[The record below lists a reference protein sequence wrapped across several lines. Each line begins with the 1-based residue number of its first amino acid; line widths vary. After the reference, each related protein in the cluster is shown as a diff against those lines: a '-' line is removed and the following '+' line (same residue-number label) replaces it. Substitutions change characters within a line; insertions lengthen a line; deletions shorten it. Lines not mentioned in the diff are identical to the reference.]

1 MDTNLIYE
9 KTAAGEEAMRQRTR
23 LVQRHLRMVLI
34 LVDGRSSVADLGEK
48 VGNAQLVESALSE
61 LEKDGFIAPLLEQ
74 PSVWDKGTAV
84 VQKVKEVALG
94 QLSAFGGNSRQE
106 EVRPKPEPAEEVV
119 TPVPAPLE
127 TASQAPSAATAKP
140 PTVAWLAGW
149 SVQADTVG
157 EGSKGPRSQ
166 KVPAGE
172 ETGIRPIRR
181 GGRAPLGA
189 LGKALWGVCGVL
201 GLAVAALL
209 LYPYDNHRPEVEA
222 VLTRMLQQ
230 PVKAARL
237 YATVLPHPGLVLE
250 GVHVGQGDGIA
261 IGSVRFLPQLGNW
274 RTLKRVEVRGV
285 SLPLPSLASVP
296 EWVQGARAAAV
307 VFPAVELGEITLQ
320 LGGQSLGPLA
330 GVLQPEGAA
339 MPLRLSLHDEARTLS
354 LDLTQAPG
362 GMQLSLEG
370 QGWEPVRDGHLRFD
384 SLNAQGLLTRDGL
397 RLSSI
402 DSRTLE
408 GQVSGSLSLN
418 WNGGVRLET
427 DLLLKHL
434 SLARLNQLLLGG
446 AKGEGQVDASLHLS
460 GRSADWSRPLTL
472 AQGEGSFVVSRGL
485 LPVDLAEAVQRASS
499 EPLRGGETRF
509 EQLGGKI
516 RLDLQGKRFSE
527 LQLSAGLLR
536 ATGAATVAADGSL
549 GGNLDVQVGGKGN
562 VLRMPLTL
570 GGTLAAPVLR
580 GGRR

>member
-34 LVDGRSSVADLGEK
+34 LVDGRTSVGDLGEK

-61 LEKDGFIAPLLEQ
+61 LEKDAFIAPVLEQ

-94 QLSAFGGNSRQE
+94 QFSAFGGNSRQE
-106 EVRPKPEPAEEVV
+106 AIQPEPPELPQS
-119 TPVPAPLE
+119 TPDAVPPIPVA
-127 TASQAPSAATAKP
+127 TAAKP

-149 SVQADTVG
+149 SAQAEAALQG
-157 EGSKGPRSQ
+157 EQEPRPK

-172 ETGIRPIRR
+172 ATGIRPIRR
-181 GGRAPLGA
+181 GGRAPLSPLGKVLWGVLGA
-189 LGKALWGVCGVL
+189 LGLVT
-201 GLAVAALL
+201 AALL

-222 VLTRMLQQ
+222 VMTRMLQQ
-230 PVKAARL
+230 PVKASRL
-237 YATVLPHPGLVLE
+237 HATFLPHPGLVLE

-261 IGSVRFLPQLGNW
+261 IGSVRFLPRLGHW
-274 RTLKRVEVRGV
+274 RTLKQVEVHGV
-285 SLPLPSLASVP
+285 SLPLPVLAGLP
-296 EWVQGARAAAV
+296 EWVQGARAAGVAL
-307 VFPAVELGEITLQ
+307 PSIQLGDITLQ

-330 GVLQPEGAA
+330 GSLVPEGAA
-339 MPLRLSLHDEARTLS
+339 MPLRLALHNEARTLS

-362 GMQLSLEG
+362 GMQLVLDG
-370 QGWEPVRDGHLRFD
+370 QGWEAVPDSHLRFD

-397 RLSSI
+397 RLSGI
-402 DSRTLE
+402 DTRVLE
-408 GQVSGSLSLN
+408 GQVNGSLSLN
-418 WNGGVRLET
+418 WNGGLRLDA
-427 DLLLKHL
+427 DLVLKHL
-434 SLARLNQLLLGG
+434 SLARLNQVLLPGV
-446 AKGEGQVDASLHLS
+446 KGEGQVDATLRLS
-460 GRSADWSRPLTL
+460 SRAADWSRPLTL
-472 AQGEGSFVVSRGL
+472 VQGEGSFVAIRGL
-485 LPVDLAEAVQRASS
+485 LPVDLAEAVRRASS

-509 EQLGGKI
+509 EQLSGKI
-516 RLDLQGKRFSE
+516 RVDLQGRRFSE

-536 ATGAATVAADGSL
+536 ASGIATVAGDGSL
-549 GGNLDVQVGGKGN
+549 GGSLDVQVGGKGN

-570 GGTLAAPVLR
+570 GGTLEAPVLR

>member
-34 LVDGRSSVADLGEK
+34 LVDGRTSVGDLGEK
-48 VGNAQLVESALSE
+48 VGNEQLVETALGE
-61 LEKDGFIAPLLEQ
+61 LEKDGFIVPVLEQ
-74 PSVWDKGTAV
+74 PSVWDKGAAV

-106 EVRPKPEPAEEVV
+106 EVQVA
-119 TPVPAPLE
+119 PAPPEAAVPVASTAE
-127 TASQAPSAATAKP
+127 TASPATAANADKP

-149 SVQADTVG
+149 SAQAETTG
-157 EGSKGPRSQ
+157 EDSKALRPK
-166 KVPAGE
+166 KVAAGE

-181 GGRAPLGA
+181 GGRAPLGP
-189 LGKALWGVCGVL
+189 LGKTLWGVCGAL
-201 GLAVAALL
+201 GLAVTALL

-237 YATVLPHPGLVLE
+237 HATFLPHPGLVLE
-250 GVHVGQGDGIA
+250 GVHVGQGEGIA
-261 IGSVRFLPQLGNW
+261 ITSVRFLPQLGHW
-274 RTLKRVEVRGV
+274 RTLKQVEVRGV
-285 SLPLPSLASVP
+285 SLPLPVLASVP
-296 EWVQGARAAAV
+296 EWIQGAQTASVA
-307 VFPAVELGEITLQ
+307 FPTIELGEITLQ

-370 QGWEPVRDGHLRFD
+370 QGWEPVQDGHLRFD

-427 DLLLKHL
+427 DLALKHL
-434 SLARLNQLLLGG
+434 SLARLNQLFLGG

-485 LPVDLAEAVQRASS
+485 LPVDLAEAVRRASS

-516 RLDLQGKRFSE
+516 RLDLQGKRFSD

-549 GGNLDVQVGGKGN
+549 GGSLDVQVGGKGN

>member
-34 LVDGRSSVADLGEK
+34 LVDGRTSVGDLGEK
-48 VGNAQLVESALSE
+48 VGNEQLVETALGE
-61 LEKDGFIAPLLEQ
+61 LEKDGFIVPVLEQ

-106 EVRPKPEPAEEVV
+106 EVQVA
-119 TPVPAPLE
+119 PAPPEAAVPVASTAE
-127 TASQAPSAATAKP
+127 TVPQATAANADKP

-149 SVQADTVG
+149 SAQAETTG
-157 EGSKGPRSQ
+157 EDSKALRPK
-166 KVPAGE
+166 KVAAGE

-181 GGRAPLGA
+181 GGRAPLGP
-189 LGKALWGVCGVL
+189 LGKTLWGVCGAL
-201 GLAVAALL
+201 GLAVTALL
-209 LYPYDNHRPEVEA
+209 LYPYDNYRPEVEA

-237 YATVLPHPGLVLE
+237 HATFLPHPGLVLE
-250 GVHVGQGDGIA
+250 GVHVGQGEGIA
-261 IGSVRFLPQLGNW
+261 IASVRFLPQLGHW
-274 RTLKRVEVRGV
+274 RTLKQVEVRGV
-285 SLPLPSLASVP
+285 SLPLPVLANVP
-296 EWVQGARAAAV
+296 EWIQGARTASVA
-307 VFPAVELGEITLQ
+307 FPTIELGEITLQ

-330 GVLQPEGAA
+330 GALVPEGAA

-354 LDLTQAPG
+354 LDLIQAPG

-370 QGWEPVRDGHLRFD
+370 QGWEPVKDSHLRFD

-427 DLLLKHL
+427 DLALKHL

-472 AQGEGSFVVSRGL
+472 AQGEGSFVVNRGL
-485 LPVDLAEAVQRASS
+485 LPVDLAEAVRRASS

-516 RLDLQGKRFSE
+516 RLDLQGKRFFD

-549 GGNLDVQVGGKGN
+549 GGSLDVQVGGKGN

>member
-34 LVDGRSSVADLGEK
+34 LVDGRTSVADLGAK
-48 VGNAQLVESALSE
+48 VGNEQLVESALSE
-61 LEKDGFIAPLLEQ
+61 LEKDGFIAPVLEQ

-106 EVRPKPEPAEEVV
+106 EVQVAPAAQEAVAPVASPAE
-119 TPVPAPLE
+119 TAPQAGSAPAD
-127 TASQAPSAATAKP
+127 KP

-149 SVQADTVG
+149 STQTEASA
-157 EGSKGPRSQ
+157 EGGKASRPK
-166 KVPAGE
+166 KAPAGE

-181 GGRAPLGA
+181 GGRAPLGP
-189 LGKALWGVCGVL
+189 LGKALWGVCAAL
-201 GLAVAALL
+201 GLALAALL

-237 YATVLPHPGLVLE
+237 HATFLPHPGLVLE
-250 GVHVGQGDGIA
+250 GVHVGQGEGIA
-261 IGSVRFLPQLGNW
+261 IGSVRFLPQLGHW
-274 RTLKRVEVRGV
+274 RTLKQVEVRGV
-285 SLPLPSLASVP
+285 SLPLPVLASVS

-307 VFPAVELGEITLQ
+307 VFPAIELGEITLQ

-330 GVLQPEGAA
+330 GTLVPEGAA

-370 QGWEPVRDGHLRFD
+370 LGWEPVKDSHLRFD

-427 DLLLKHL
+427 DLVLKHL

-446 AKGEGQVDASLHLS
+446 AKGEGQVDASLRLS
-460 GRSADWSRPLTL
+460 GRAADWSRPLSL
-472 AQGEGSFVVSRGL
+472 AQGEGSFVVNRGL
-485 LPVDLAEAVQRASS
+485 LPVDLAEAVRRASS

-509 EQLGGKI
+509 EQLGGKV
-516 RLDLQGKRFSE
+516 RVDLQGKRFYD
-527 LQLSAGLLR
+527 LQLTAGLLR
-536 ATGAATVAADGSL
+536 ASGVAAVNVDGSL
-549 GGNLDVQVGGKGN
+549 GGSLDVQVGGKGN

-570 GGTLAAPVLR
+570 GGTLEAPVLR

>member
-34 LVDGRSSVADLGEK
+34 LVDGRTSVGDLGEK
-48 VGNAQLVESALSE
+48 VGNEQLVETALGE
-61 LEKDGFIAPLLEQ
+61 LEKDGFIVPVLEQ

-106 EVRPKPEPAEEVV
+106 EVQIA
-119 TPVPAPLE
+119 PAPPEAAVPVASTAE
-127 TASQAPSAATAKP
+127 TVPQATAANADKP

-149 SVQADTVG
+149 SAQAETTG
-157 EGSKGPRSQ
+157 EDSKALRPK
-166 KVPAGE
+166 KVVAGE

-181 GGRAPLGA
+181 GGRAPLGP
-189 LGKALWGVCGVL
+189 LGKTLWGVCGAL
-201 GLAVAALL
+201 GLAVTALL

-237 YATVLPHPGLVLE
+237 HATFLPHPGLVLE
-250 GVHVGQGDGIA
+250 GVHVGQGEGIA
-261 IGSVRFLPQLGNW
+261 IASVRFLPQLGHW
-274 RTLKRVEVRGV
+274 RTLKQVEVRGV
-285 SLPLPSLASVP
+285 SLPLPVLANVP
-296 EWVQGARAAAV
+296 EWIQGARTASVA
-307 VFPAVELGEITLQ
+307 FPTIELGEITLQ

-330 GVLQPEGAA
+330 GALVPEGAA

-354 LDLTQAPG
+354 LDLIQAPG

-370 QGWEPVRDGHLRFD
+370 QGWEPVKDSHLRFD

-427 DLLLKHL
+427 DLALKHL

-472 AQGEGSFVVSRGL
+472 AQGEGSFVVNRGL
-485 LPVDLAEAVQRASS
+485 LPVDLAEAVRRASS

-509 EQLGGKI
+509 EQLGGKV
-516 RLDLQGKRFSE
+516 RLDLQGKRFSD

-549 GGNLDVQVGGKGN
+549 GGSLDVQVGGKGN

>member
-34 LVDGRSSVADLGEK
+34 LVDGRTSVADLGEK
-48 VGNAQLVESALSE
+48 VGNEQLVETALGE
-61 LEKDGFIAPLLEQ
+61 LEKDGFIVPVLEQ

-106 EVRPKPEPAEEVV
+106 EVLAA
-119 TPVPAPLE
+119 PAPPEAAVPVAPTAE
-127 TASQAPSAATAKP
+127 TAPQATVANADKP

-149 SVQADTVG
+149 SAQAETTG
-157 EGSKGPRSQ
+157 EDSKALQPK
-166 KVPAGE
+166 KVAAGE

-181 GGRAPLGA
+181 GGRAPLGP
-189 LGKALWGVCGVL
+189 LGKTLWGVCGAL
-201 GLAVAALL
+201 GLAVTALL

-237 YATVLPHPGLVLE
+237 HATFLPHPGLVLE
-250 GVHVGQGDGIA
+250 SVHVGQGEGIA
-261 IGSVRFLPQLGNW
+261 IASVRFLPQLGHW
-274 RTLKRVEVRGV
+274 RTLKQVEVRGV
-285 SLPLPSLASVP
+285 SLPLPVLASVP
-296 EWVQGARAAAV
+296 EWIQGARTASVA
-307 VFPAVELGEITLQ
+307 FPTIELGEITLQ

-330 GVLQPEGAA
+330 GALVPEGAA

-354 LDLTQAPG
+354 LDLIQAPG

-370 QGWEPVRDGHLRFD
+370 QGWEPVKDSHLRFD

-427 DLLLKHL
+427 DLALKHL

-472 AQGEGSFVVSRGL
+472 AQGEGSFVVNRGL
-485 LPVDLAEAVQRASS
+485 LPVDLAEAVRRASS

-516 RLDLQGKRFSE
+516 RLDLQGKRFSD

-536 ATGAATVAADGSL
+536 ATGAATVAADGNL
-549 GGNLDVQVGGKGN
+549 GGSLDVQVGGKGN

>member
-34 LVDGRSSVADLGEK
+34 LVDGRTSVADLGEK
-48 VGNAQLVESALSE
+48 VGNEQLVETALGE
-61 LEKDGFIAPLLEQ
+61 LEKDGFIVPVLEQ

-106 EVRPKPEPAEEVV
+106 EVLVA
-119 TPVPAPLE
+119 PVPPEASIPVASTAE
-127 TASQAPSAATAKP
+127 TAPQATAANADKP

-149 SVQADTVG
+149 SAQAETTG
-157 EGSKGPRSQ
+157 EDSKALRPK
-166 KVPAGE
+166 KVAAGE

-181 GGRAPLGA
+181 GGRASLGPLG
-189 LGKALWGVCGVL
+189 KTLWGVCGAL
-201 GLAVAALL
+201 GLAVTALL

-237 YATVLPHPGLVLE
+237 HATFLPHPGLVLE
-250 GVHVGQGDGIA
+250 GVHVGQGEGIA
-261 IGSVRFLPQLGNW
+261 IASVRFLPQLGHW
-274 RTLKRVEVRGV
+274 RTLKQVEVRGV
-285 SLPLPSLASVP
+285 SLPLPVLASVP
-296 EWVQGARAAAV
+296 EWIQGARTASVA
-307 VFPAVELGEITLQ
+307 FPTIELGEITLQ

-330 GVLQPEGAA
+330 GALVPEGAA

-354 LDLTQAPG
+354 LDLIQAPG

-370 QGWEPVRDGHLRFD
+370 QGWEPVKDSHLRFD

-427 DLLLKHL
+427 DLALKHI

-446 AKGEGQVDASLHLS
+446 VKGEGQVDASLHLS

-472 AQGEGSFVVSRGL
+472 AQGKGSFVVNRGL
-485 LPVDLAEAVQRASS
+485 LPVDLAEAVRRASS

-516 RLDLQGKRFSE
+516 RLDLQGKRFSD

-536 ATGAATVAADGSL
+536 ATGAATVAADGNL
-549 GGNLDVQVGGKGN
+549 GGSLDVQVGGKGN

-570 GGTLAAPVLR
+570 GGTLVAPVLR

>member
-34 LVDGRSSVADLGEK
+34 LVDGRTSVGDLGEK
-48 VGNAQLVESALSE
+48 VGNEQLVETALGE
-61 LEKDGFIAPLLEQ
+61 LEKDGFIVPVLEQ

-106 EVRPKPEPAEEVV
+106 EVQVA
-119 TPVPAPLE
+119 PAPPE
-127 TASQAPSAATAKP
+127 TAVPVASTAETVLQATAANADKP

-149 SVQADTVG
+149 SAQAETTG
-157 EGSKGPRSQ
+157 EDSKALRPK
-166 KVPAGE
+166 KVAAGE

-189 LGKALWGVCGVL
+189 LGKTLWGVCGAL
-201 GLAVAALL
+201 GLAVTALL

-237 YATVLPHPGLVLE
+237 HATFLPHPGLVLE
-250 GVHVGQGDGIA
+250 GVHVGQGEGIA
-261 IGSVRFLPQLGNW
+261 IASVRFLPQLGHW
-274 RTLKRVEVRGV
+274 RTLKQVEVRGV
-285 SLPLPSLASVP
+285 SLPLPVLASVP
-296 EWVQGARAAAV
+296 EWIQGARTASVA
-307 VFPAVELGEITLQ
+307 FPTIELGEITLQ

-330 GVLQPEGAA
+330 GALVPEGAA

-354 LDLTQAPG
+354 LDLIQAPG

-370 QGWEPVRDGHLRFD
+370 QGWEPVKDSLLRFD

-427 DLLLKHL
+427 DLALKHL
-434 SLARLNQLLLGG
+434 SLARLNQLFLGG

-460 GRSADWSRPLTL
+460 GRSADWSRALTL
-472 AQGEGSFVVSRGL
+472 AQGEGSFVVNRGL
-485 LPVDLAEAVQRASS
+485 LPVDLAEAVRRASS

-509 EQLGGKI
+509 EQLGGKV
-516 RLDLQGKRFSE
+516 RLDLQGKRFSD

-536 ATGAATVAADGSL
+536 ATGAATVATDGSL
-549 GGNLDVQVGGKGN
+549 GGSLDVQVGGKGN